1 MSDVLLSVRG
11 LRVETVVARGG
22 VAPVRGIDLEVGGGE
37 RLGIIGES
45 GSGKTTAVRALIG
58 SLARNLRISRGTI
71 DLRGERVYGDGV
83 NRLSNVRGSSI
94 GMVFQSPRS
103 TLNPVRT
110 IKSQLCEMMK
120 VHGPDRSRTD
130 AVAHATEMLARMGMA
145 DPVRVLKSY
154 PHELSG
160 GMCQRV
166 AIAMAVIAE
175 PDVLIADEATS
186 ALDVTTQAEVV
197 ALLREVCEQSGTALI
212 FVTHDLLLAG
222 DVCSHMAVMYGGQI
236 VESGA
241 VERVLG
247 APVHPYTKALLAA
260 TPGWRSDV
268 VPEGIAGIPPR
279 LGLDFAGCGF
289 RERCTHA
296 QPECALPV
304 PTHRLESQQYA
315 CVMGPSQG

>member
-1 MSDVLLSVRG
+1 MSAALLSAQG
-11 LRVETVVARGG
+11 LRVETRDAHTG
-22 VAPVRGIDLEVGGGE
+22 VAPVRGIDLEVRPGE

-45 GSGKTTAVRALIG
+45 GSGKTTAVRTLIG
-58 SLARNLRISRGTI
+58 SLARNLHISQGTI
-71 DLRGERVYGDGV
+71 DLRGEVVYGDGV
-83 NRLSNVRGSSI
+83 NRLAEIRGRSV

-120 VHGPDRSRTD
+120 VHRPGRSRTE
-130 AVAHATEMLARMGMA
+130 AVAHAAHLLARMGLDEPM
-145 DPVRVLKSY
+145 RVLKSY

-197 ALLREVCEQSGTALI
+197 SLLREVCEQSGTALI

-222 DVCSHMAVMYGGQI
+222 DVCSHLAVMYGGQI
-236 VESGA
+236 VEYGDA
-241 VERVLG
+241 DRVLG
-247 APVHPYTKALLAA
+247 SPAHPYTKALLAA
-260 TPGWRSDV
+260 TPGWRSDAPPV
-268 VPEGIAGIPPR
+268 GIPGIPPR
-279 LGLDFAGCGF
+279 LALDFVGCGF
-289 RERCTHA
+289 RDRCPHA
-296 QPECALPV
+296 REECEQSV
-304 PTHRLESQQYA
+304 PTHRLTTQQYT
-315 CVMGPSQG
+315 CVIEPS

>member
-1 MSDVLLSVRG
+1 MSNALLSARG
-11 LRVETVVARGG
+11 LRVETRDSHAG
-22 VAPVRGIDLEVGGGE
+22 VAPVRGIDLEVSPGE

-58 SLARNLRISRGTI
+58 SLARNLQISQGSI
-71 DLRGERVYGDGV
+71 DLRGVTVFGDGV
-83 NRLSNVRGSSI
+83 DRLAEIRGRSV

-120 VHGPDRSRTD
+120 VHRPGRSRSD
-130 AVAHATEMLARMGMA
+130 AVAHAAQLLARMGL
-145 DPVRVLKSY
+145 DEPTRVLKAY

-197 ALLREVCEQSGTALI
+197 SLLREVCEQTGTALI
-212 FVTHDLLLAG
+212 FVTHDLLLAA
-222 DVCSHMAVMYGGQI
+222 DVCSHLAVMYGGQV
-236 VESGA
+236 VEYGDA
-241 VERVLG
+241 ERVLG
-247 APVHPYTKALLAA
+247 RPAHPYTKALLAA

-268 VPEGIAGIPPR
+268 APVGIPGIPPR
-279 LGLDFAGCGF
+279 LELDFEGCGF
-289 RERCTHA
+289 RDRCSHA
-296 QPECALPV
+296 RDECAQPV
-304 PTHRLESQQYA
+304 PTHRLATQQYT
-315 CVMGPSQG
+315 CVMEPS